1 LLGAVAEAAL
11 SKPRAMLGGA
21 VALLVVFGFVAAGA
35 PTRLGTAAPEA
46 AGSESADAAAQTAS
60 ALGREPEPGMLIV
73 TRGRDPVDSGVYEV
87 ALETVT
93 SQLKSDD
100 DVAEVRRGPVSDD
113 DRTTVLE
120 VYFRDDDSAVQQQAL
135 ERIESDLDAGL
146 LDVSIA
152 GEAAVLL
159 DARRSLGS
167 EVIGLELLILPLTVL
182 VLALVV
188 GLRLVIAPLLA
199 AALAILGS
207 ATVLRL
213 LGGPL
218 DLSIV
223 GLLPAA
229 VVALALATEFSL
241 LIARSHRDE
250 LERESDESAAIERAV
265 RVAGRPVLAASIA
278 GALIPL
284 ALLVVPVAAARSTAI
299 GAASAALIAG
309 MAALA
314 VTPSLLV
321 AAGPMVEEPDAET
334 ERPRGVVSRVTGFV
348 GERRLVALLA
358 VVATVVGLLAAAWP
372 VVELETVALGAAGL
386 PTDSDARRAE
396 DQVAAEL
403 GVATSSRA
411 TASLPGADRTQVD
424 QLRQELEG
432 VEGVASAMRPEDSG
446 DLAAVGVGLEAP
458 RGSLLAREGIDAMR
472 QTTAPVGAAVS
483 GYDAAALDAD
493 EKLGERL
500 PIGAAI
506 AALLLAVV
514 VFVLVR
520 QQPLLAIGLG
530 IASLLPAAAA
540 AGLLTLV
547 FDAGGLTDL
556 FDYAPQGGPHLDA
569 LLAVLAAAAAVS
581 AARSVAYP
589 IVLRAEHAVAVR
601 RRAAER
607 AAGLLLAPAAT
618 ATVIAAAASAVLVG
632 SNVLPV
638 KEAGIALAVALI
650 LDLVALRVLLVPA
663 LGRLLQRTR
672 P

>member
-1 LLGAVAEAAL
+1 MLGAVAEAAL

-21 VALLVVFGFVAAGA
+21 VALLVVFGFVASGA

-278 GALIPL
+278 GTLIPL

-411 TASLPGADRTQVD
+411 TTALPGADRTQVD

-520 QQPLLAIGLG
+520 QPLLAIGLG